1 MALAIV
7 AAAIIREFVTAL
19 LITLFVLVGEILEH
33 MTIDRGRRAV
43 DDLLGYLPNEVEIK
57 AGGIIEK
64 HSVSE
69 LMPND
74 IIFARPGGRIPVDG
88 LMVAGVSA
96 VDESTITGEALP
108 SEKQEGSTVLDSSDW
123 SFRILRDSSQGRDR
137 CF

>member
-1 MALAIV
+1 
-7 AAAIIREFVTAL
+7 
-19 LITLFVLVGEILEH
+19 

-88 LMVAGVSA
+88 LVVAGVSA